1 MSKLENLKDEGKTW
15 WSNLTDKG
23 QGIFIG
29 MAIVLVLLG
38 VSSLVGCPSRTMS
51 VIEKK
56 IESKG
61 DSLDQKAAEKI
72 EKTVEKLENEII
84 EKVDRL

>member
-1 MSKLENLKDEGKTW
+1 MSKFEDLKDEGEVW
-15 WSNLTDKG
+15 WRNLKERT

-56 IESKG
+56 LKAGVTVLTKRQRKRSKR
-61 DSLDQKAAEKI
+61 KWR
-72 EKTVEKLENEII
+72 N
-84 EKVDRL
+84 

>member
-1 MSKLENLKDEGKTW
+1 MSKFEDLKDEGEVW
-15 WSNLTDKG
+15 WRNLKERT

-56 IESKG
+56 IESRG

-72 EKTVEKLENEII
+72 EEKVEKLENEII
-84 EKVDRL
+84 EKVDKL

>member
-1 MSKLENLKDEGKTW
+1 MSKFEDLKDEGEVW
-15 WSNLTDKG
+15 WRNLKERT

-56 IESKG
+56 IESRG

-72 EKTVEKLENEII
+72 EEKVEKLENEVI
-84 EKVDRL
+84 ERVDKI